1 MLDALLHCRP
11 HVSKKLLVPRQSV
24 VLADAP
30 ENSCALILLF
40 SARGTWRFFNMVPLS
55 PTAIRLLDL
64 LAPLIECCRVVIVA
78 TTIQSICDVRPV
90 SRPDVTIVVLQRWGC
105 DYSSKVRRDERMEVE
120 LESYYKLFPVF

>member
-40 SARGTWRFFNMVPLS
+40 SPRGTWRFFNMVPLS
-55 PTAIRLLDL
+55 PTAIRLLDF

-78 TTIQSICDVRPV
+78 TTIQSICDVHHV
-90 SRPDVTIVVLQRWGC
+90 SRQDVTIVRLLSCGL
-105 DYSSKVRRDERMEVE
+105 DDDSKVKNIE
-120 LESYYKLFPVF
+120 